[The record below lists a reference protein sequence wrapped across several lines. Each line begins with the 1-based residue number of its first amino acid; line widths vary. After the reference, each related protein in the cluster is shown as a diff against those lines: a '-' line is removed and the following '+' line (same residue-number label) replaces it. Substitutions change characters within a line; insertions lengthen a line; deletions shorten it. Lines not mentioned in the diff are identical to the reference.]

1 MFIQVNMAISMAAD
15 IGVRFYRTHP
25 VVHALET
32 LDLLH
37 VNSWAAALLF
47 TLAMSLLH

>member
-1 MFIQVNMAISMAAD
+1 MFIQVNMAISTAAD
-15 IGVRFYRTHP
+15 VGVPFCRTHP

-37 VNSWAAALLF
+37 ANSWAAALLF